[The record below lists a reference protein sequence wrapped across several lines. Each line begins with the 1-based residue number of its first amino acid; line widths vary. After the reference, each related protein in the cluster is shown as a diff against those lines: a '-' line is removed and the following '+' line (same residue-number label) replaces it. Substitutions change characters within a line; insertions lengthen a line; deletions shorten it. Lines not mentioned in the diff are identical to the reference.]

1 MNTHV
6 CGKRDCNASLS
17 AAKQTQFVRAVLA
30 LRPMFWSEDPWL
42 TYRPFIVWSLKHI
55 QDTFQAAQWIVDRM
69 NITNDLP
76 SWYTARYHANIRMP
90 RIYWDGVVWRFSATG
105 VEAAKKK
112 HSHFGWRHAGKTNF
126 ILRYGQS
133 PHINRYI
140 IHPQREIRLIVRFD
154 RGELDCNSQYYCFTN
169 I

>member
-1 MNTHV
+1 
-6 CGKRDCNASLS
+6 
-17 AAKQTQFVRAVLA
+17 
-30 LRPMFWSEDPWL
+30 
-42 TYRPFIVWSLKHI
+42 
-55 QDTFQAAQWIVDRM
+55 
-69 NITNDLP
+69 
-76 SWYTARYHANIRMP
+76 MP

-154 RGELDCNSQYYCFTN
+154 RGELDCNSQYWITLKFSAKITWITLDFATSLGLCMHVWDLLGGGST
-169 I
+169 